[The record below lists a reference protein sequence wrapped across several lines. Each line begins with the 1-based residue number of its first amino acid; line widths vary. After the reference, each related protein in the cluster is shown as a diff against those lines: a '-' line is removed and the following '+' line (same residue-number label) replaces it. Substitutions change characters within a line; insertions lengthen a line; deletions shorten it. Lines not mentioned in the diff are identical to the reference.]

1 MTTEP
6 GYLPLGYWL
15 EKNYP
20 CFTDVKTKSPGT
32 ITLINPE
39 PFDHQ
44 IQYPV
49 PVTFYQDV
57 QQEDFWEVGVRIFG
71 YTLLHYRSL
80 REGCRVNY
88 HVNFDNERQKFAWK
102 RVGRSRVAGHL
113 PFETVS
119 ETFRD
124 TVSELETMMSLT
136 PYQRAGRNFGQAIL
150 RSSQE
155 EDAFWTNSSLQQISV
170 QEIFNH
176 IARAPSSDEE
186 RAKLFMSLT
195 NLISDA
201 GNFHKTMIASVV
213 ASEEIN
219 GSSYIDRR
227 KSLLIWNREMRNFMR
242 QFQALLSVEYEIGH
256 TVRLHKD
263 QIAFE
268 LCRMMLWSPQSD
280 VHSVAD
286 SNEYAALQNARN
298 TPLICRQICCQLLAD
313 DRSSIFSR
321 CCAEIMI
328 CALDSN
334 EDLGGTE
341 RCKVLTKHMETLS
354 SLRSFDI
361 PDWTA
366 TLDEW
371 IMFAT
376 QTRETIVRHD
386 QLLSEQA

>member
-1 MTTEP
+1 MTAET
-6 GYLPLGYWL
+6 GYLSLGYWL

-20 CFTDVKTKSPGT
+20 CFTDVNSKSPGT
-32 ITLINPE
+32 ITLVNPE

-88 HVNFDNERQKFAWK
+88 DVNFDSERQKFAWK
-102 RVGRSRVAGHL
+102 HVGRSRVTGHL
-113 PFETVS
+113 PFENVS
-119 ETFRD
+119 ETFRGA
-124 TVSELETMMSLT
+124 VSELETMMSLT

-150 RSSQE
+150 RSSLE
-155 EDAFWTNSSLQQISV
+155 EESFWTSSSLQHVSV
-170 QEIFNH
+170 QEMFNH
-176 IARAPSSDEE
+176 ITRAPSTDEE

-201 GNFHKTMIASVV
+201 GNFHKEMIVSVV

-219 GSSYIDRR
+219 GCIYADRR
-227 KSLLIWNREMRNFMR
+227 KSLLMWNREMRKFVC
-242 QFQALLSVEYEIGH
+242 QFQALLSVENENSH
-256 TVRLHKD
+256 TVRLHKEEL
-263 QIAFE
+263 AFE
-268 LCRMMLWSPQSD
+268 ACRMMLWSPQSD
-280 VHSVAD
+280 IHSVAD
-286 SNEYAALQNARN
+286 SNEFDALRNARN
-298 TPLICRQICCQLLAD
+298 TPFTCRQIFSQLLAD
-313 DRSSIFSR
+313 DRSSIFSK

-334 EDLGGTE
+334 EAAGGAE
-341 RCKVLTKHMETLS
+341 RCGVLTKHLDTLS
-354 SLRSFDI
+354 SLRSYDI

-366 TLDEW
+366 PLDEW
-371 IMFAT
+371 IMFAI
-376 QTRETIVRHD
+376 QTRETIV
-386 QLLSEQA
+386 